1 MGAWGE
7 CTAAIGPPLSV
18 ISYPAPPARG
28 WASAKTYTD
37 PLRRP
42 LRHHRPHGDEP
53 AQLHRP
59 LRAERGQGPFQARA
73 ALLRYPDQPPAHRVR
88 DRVHAHEPPLRHPG
102 RPVVAEGADRGGG
115 GVALWSL
122 ATAGAA
128 LATGFVSFL
137 LARALVGVGE
147 AAYATISPS
156 LISDYFPAE
165 RRNRILTLFYVAI
178 PVGAALGFTL
188 GGIVGNAY
196 GWRAAFLVCGL
207 PGLLA
212 AGLALAIR
220 EPPRGGFDPEVL
232 AAVPG
237 WPEALRRLR
246 STAPYVI
253 AVAGYVAV
261 TWAGGGMAD
270 WFAPFLHRYRGMNVA
285 EAGSLT
291 GAATVV
297 GGLAGTLTGGLLADW
312 LKKRSSSPYLMLSC
326 ISMIPAAGFAVVALT
341 AHGRLVIG
349 LAILLAN
356 FFMWFYNG
364 PINAIIVNAVPAA
377 MRARAVSMSILSIHL
392 LGDAISPTMI
402 AGISDRTGN
411 LMNGMALIPVMM
423 LVGSGIWGFGWS
435 RKAG

>member
-1 MGAWGE
+1 MTDSRGSRPPVACSPMQTAPGARFAIIVLTGMNLLNYLDRYVPSAVKDLFKKALHFSDLQTSLPL
-7 CTAAIGPPLSV
+7 TAFV
-18 ISYPAPPARG
+18 IVYMLTSPIFG
-28 WASAKTYTD
+28 T
-37 PLRRP
+37 L
-42 LRHHRPHGDEP
+42 
-53 AQLHRP
+53 
-59 LRAERGQGPFQARA
+59 
-73 ALLRYPDQPPAHRVR
+73 
-88 DRVHAHEPPLRHPG
+88 
-102 RPVVAEGADRGGG
+102 ADRWSRKALIAAGG
-115 GVALWSL
+115 ALWSL

-128 LATGFVSFL
+128 LATGFVSFM
-137 LARALVGVGE
+137 LARSLVGVGE

-156 LISDYFPAE
+156 LISDYYPSE

-220 EPPRGGFDPEVL
+220 EPKRGAFDPVVLGEV
-232 AAVPG
+232 PS
-237 WPEALRRLR
+237 WPAALRRLR

-270 WFAPFLHRYRGMNVA
+270 WFPAFLSRLRGMSIA

-291 GAATVV
+291 GTATVV
-297 GGLAGTLTGGLLADW
+297 GGLAGTLTGGLLADR
-312 LKKRSSSPYLMLSC
+312 LKTRTKSPYLALSC
-326 ISMIPAAGFAVVALT
+326 LSMIPAAGFAVLALT
-341 AHGRLVIG
+341 AHTRPVIG
-349 LAILLAN
+349 IAILLAT

-364 PINAIIVNAVPAA
+364 PINAIIVNSVPAV

-392 LGDAISPTMI
+392 FGDAISPTMI
-402 AGISDRTGN
+402 GGISDRTGN

-423 LVGSGIWGFGWS
+423 LLGAGIWGVGWGRRVEAGEG
-435 RKAG
+435 RKDAKTQ

>member
-1 MGAWGE
+1 MQTAPGARFAIVVL
-7 CTAAIGPPLSV
+7 TAMNLLNYIDRYVPSAVKDLFKKDLGFTDLQTSLPLTAFV
-18 ISYPAPPARG
+18 IVYMLTSPIFG
-28 WASAKTYTD
+28 T
-37 PLRRP
+37 L
-42 LRHHRPHGDEP
+42 
-53 AQLHRP
+53 
-59 LRAERGQGPFQARA
+59 
-73 ALLRYPDQPPAHRVR
+73 
-88 DRVHAHEPPLRHPG
+88 
-102 RPVVAEGADRGGG
+102 ADRWSRKALIAA

-128 LATGFVSFL
+128 LATGFVSFM
-137 LARALVGVGE
+137 LARSLVGVGE

-156 LISDYFPAE
+156 LISDYYPSE

-220 EPPRGGFDPEVL
+220 EPKRGALDPVVLGEV
-232 AAVPG
+232 PS
-237 WPEALRRLR
+237 WPAALRRLR

-270 WFAPFLHRYRGMNVA
+270 WFPAFLSRLRGMNIA

-291 GAATVV
+291 GTATVV
-297 GGLAGTLTGGLLADW
+297 GGLAGTLTGGLLADR
-312 LKKRSSSPYLMLSC
+312 LKTRTKSPYLALSC
-326 ISMIPAAGFAVVALT
+326 LSMIPAAGFAVVALT
-341 AHGRLVIG
+341 AHTKPLIG
-349 LAILLAN
+349 AAILLAQ

-364 PINAIIVNAVPAA
+364 PINAIIVNSVPAA

-392 LGDAISPTMI
+392 FGDAISPTMI
-402 AGISDRTGN
+402 GGISDRTGS

-423 LVGSGIWGFGWS
+423 LLGAGIWGVGWG
-435 RKAG
+435 RRVEAERR

>member
-1 MGAWGE
+1 VQKPSLTPSGARFAVIVL
-7 CTAAIGPPLSV
+7 TAMNLLNYIDRYVPSAVKDLFKRELHFSDTQTSLPLTAFV
-18 ISYPAPPARG
+18 IVYMLTS
-28 WASAKTYTD
+28 
-37 PLRRP
+37 PLFGT
-42 LRHHRPHGDEP
+42 L
-53 AQLHRP
+53 
-59 LRAERGQGPFQARA
+59 
-73 ALLRYPDQPPAHRVR
+73 
-88 DRVHAHEPPLRHPG
+88 
-102 RPVVAEGADRGGG
+102 ADRWSRKALIAA